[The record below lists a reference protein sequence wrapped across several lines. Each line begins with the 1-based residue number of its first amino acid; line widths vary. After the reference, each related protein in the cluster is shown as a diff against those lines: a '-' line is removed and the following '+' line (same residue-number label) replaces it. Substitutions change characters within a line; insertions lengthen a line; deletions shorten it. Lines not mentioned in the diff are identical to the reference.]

1 MSSSII
7 QPRAR
12 FADIWFA
19 KLVTE
24 DIRFLFAL
32 TEKAVLFNQAQRKEL
47 VKIIGQQFQVD
58 KVRESA
64 RGRLRSKE
72 AEC

>member
-1 MSSSII
+1 MSSSISLE
-7 QPRAR
+7 PALL
-12 FADIWFA
+12 IWYV

-47 VKIIGQQFQVD
+47 AKIIGQQFQVD
-58 KVRESA
+58 KVRRVSI
-64 RGRLRSKE
+64 RVRLRSE
-72 AEC
+72 EDES